1 LVSVATA
8 LITGPTSGI
17 GRGFTEAFARKGLD
31 LVLVSRNWERLSAL
45 ADEMTA
51 TYGVGAEVIVADL
64 SSRSDTDRVAARLTD
79 RSRPVV
85 ALVNNAG
92 FTLNRNFLKS
102 SIEDEQRSIDVMIT
116 AVLRLTHAAVPG
128 MVERGTGMI
137 VNVSSV
143 AGWLTGGTYSA
154 SKAWVTVFTE
164 SLALDLQG
172 TGVRTTAVC
181 PGFVHT
187 EFHERAGIDMS
198 SVPDFLW
205 LDVDQ
210 VVAQAFTDL
219 ARGRPTS
226 IAGGQYRV
234 ASSLLRHGPRSIT
247 KLAVGARRR
256 TKRFGVTEDDMGD
269 EDRMVDA

>member
-1 LVSVATA
+1 MATA

-31 LVLVSRNWERLSAL
+31 LVLVSRNWDRLSAL
-45 ADEMTA
+45 AEEMSS

-64 SSRSDTDRVAARLTD
+64 SSRSHTDRVAERLAD
-79 RSRPVV
+79 RSRPVT

-92 FTLNRNFLKS
+92 FGLNRSFLRS
-102 SIEDEQRSIDVMIT
+102 SLDDEQRSVDVMVT
-116 AVLRLTHAAVPG
+116 AVMRLAHAALPG
-128 MVERGTGMI
+128 MVDRGTGMI

-164 SLALDLQG
+164 SLALDLRG

-198 SVPDFLW
+198 SVPEFLW

-210 VVAQAFTDL
+210 VVAQAFSDL
-219 ARGRPTS
+219 ARGHPVS
-226 IAGGQYRV
+226 VAGGQYRL
-234 ASSLLRHGPRSIT
+234 ASRLLRYGPRSIT
-247 KLAVGARRR
+247 RLAVGARSRSR
-256 TKRFGVTEDDMGD
+256 RFGARD
-269 EDRMVDA
+269 EDAITPPVG

>member
-1 LVSVATA
+1 MATA

-17 GRGFTEAFARKGLD
+17 GRGFTDALARKGFD
-31 LVLVSRNWERLSAL
+31 LVLVSRNWERLSSL
-45 ADEMTA
+45 ATEMSS
-51 TYGVGAEVIVADL
+51 TYGVGTEVIVADL
-64 SSRSDTDRVAARLTD
+64 SSRSDTDRVAARLGD
-79 RSRPVV
+79 RGRPVT

-92 FTLNRNFLKS
+92 FGLNRSFLNS
-102 SIEDEQRSIDVMIT
+102 SIDDEQRSVDVMVT
-116 AVLRLTHAAVPG
+116 AVLRLTHAVVPG
-128 MVERGTGMI
+128 MVDRGTGMV

-198 SVPDFLW
+198 SLPDFMW

-219 ARGRPTS
+219 ARGRPIS
-226 IAGGQYRV
+226 VAGGQYRL
-234 ASSLLRHGPRSIT
+234 ASRLLRHGPRAFT
-247 KLAVGARRR
+247 NLALGARNRTRR
-256 TKRFGVTEDDMGD
+256 QGSREAGD
-269 EDRMVDA
+269 RAEG